1 MGRVWTG
8 HHRRQAVVRMDEA
21 RRNRQWRLARRPDGA
36 FSPDVV
42 ELTEEAVP
50 TPADGEALVAVTH
63 LSMDPTIRGW
73 MEHDTYLP
81 KIPEGGVVRSL
92 GVGTV
97 VASRSDRYTE
107 GDMVSGMTGWQEWM
121 LADDGSHSM
130 QVLPAGT
137 DPLDAVGLF
146 GPTGLAAYFGLLEVG
161 RPVAGETVLVS
172 GAAGATGSVAGQ
184 IAKHRGCRVI
194 GTAGSDEKC
203 RTVVDEYR
211 FDGCIN
217 YRTERIGGRLRELCP
232 DGVDVFFDNVG
243 GDVLEAALGNLAMR
257 ARIVI
262 CGAISQYDGAPPR
275 GPRNYTQLI
284 MRRARMEGFLVFD
297 HADRY
302 PEAVA
307 DLARW
312 AREGVIVHDVDV
324 VDGFDNVPTA
334 FARLFSGNKRGKN
347 AVRLP

>member
-1 MGRVWTG
+1 
-8 HHRRQAVVRMDEA
+8 MDQGPN
-21 RRNRQWRLARRPDGA
+21 NRQWRLARRPDGA
-36 FSPDVV
+36 FRPDDV
-42 ELTEEAVP
+42 ELADGAVP
-50 TPADGEALVAVTH
+50 TPADGQALVRVSH

-73 MEHDTYLP
+73 MERDTYLP
-81 KIPEGGVVRSL
+81 KIPEGAVVRGI

-107 GDMVSGMTGWQEWM
+107 GDLVSGMTGWQEWA
-121 LADDGSHSM
+121 LADDAGRSM
-130 QVLPAGT
+130 QVLPDGT

-146 GPTGLAAYFGLLEVG
+146 GPTGMAAYFGLLEVG
-161 RPVAGETVLVS
+161 RPAAGDAVLVS

-184 IAKHRGCRVI
+184 IARHLGCRVV

-203 RTVVDEYR
+203 RTVVDGYG
-211 FDGCIN
+211 FDACIN
-217 YRTERIGGRLRELCP
+217 YRTERIGPRLRELCP

-243 GDVLEAALGNLAMR
+243 GDALEAALGNLALR

-302 PEAVA
+302 PEAIA
-307 DLARW
+307 DLGRW

-324 VDGFDNVPTA
+324 VDGFDNVATA
-334 FARLFSGNKRGKN
+334 FARLFSGDKRGKN
-347 AVRLP
+347 AVRLT